1 MRTLKMVKEK
11 ESMKNKSLRRAFAA
25 AAVFSLLAI
34 SFSDSVSAFSAAN
47 NQTNDTND
55 KISLISS
62 IIGSDYDASKVAIS
76 SNDNILT
83 QNVSTIQYDPYQN
96 TTVIVYGTDGT
107 VKTIISDGNAG
118 SVIAGMDAITTL
130 APQTTTDTGVTGQSG
145 NSGVTTTSAS
155 QAKTTKKTTSTLKT
169 STTKKTTNKT
179 TKKCQY

>member
-1 MRTLKMVKEK
+1 M
-11 ESMKNKSLRRAFAA
+11 S
-25 AAVFSLLAI
+25 AV
-34 SFSDSVSAFSAAN
+34 SAAN

-130 APQTTTDTGVTGQSG
+130 ASQTTTDAGVTGQSG

-155 QAKTTKKTTSTLKT
+155 QAKTTKKTTSTLKKLQQQRKQQRNNKNNHNHQDNNNYNDNNC
-169 STTKKTTNKT
+169 TKTYTGCHNVVWKAIILIIRFIRNP
-179 TKKCQY
+179 